1 MGLSARKLL
10 PLLFGS
16 GMCALVYQI
25 AWFREFRMIFG
36 ASTAATAA
44 VLAIFTGGLGVGG
57 IVLGTRV
64 DRHPRPIRLYGQL
77 ELLIAAFAATTPGL
91 LRVARYIYIA
101 LGGTT
106 ELGLARGT
114 ALRLLLTALVLAAP
128 TFLMGGTLPAAAR
141 GAEADDDLG
150 RRSTGLLYGVNT
162 LGAVAGCSVATF
174 YLLETFGTRA
184 TLWIACA
191 VNLVIGAV
199 AMWMGTRAGAEASVS
214 LTSLEEIADAPDPIE
229 DRAKKSAQRPPSW
242 FTLLAAGISG
252 FAFFLM
258 ELVWYR
264 MLGPILG
271 GTVFTFGLILAV
283 ALLGIGLGGALYAA
297 FGRER
302 RATLTAFAATC
313 LLEALFLAIPY
324 ALGDRIAVVA
334 LLFRSLG
341 VFGFSGMLLGWT
353 SVTLLVVFPA
363 AVVAGV
369 QFPLL
374 IALLGAGRE
383 QVGRQIGL
391 AYAVNTFGAIVGS
404 LSGGF
409 GLVPM
414 LTAPGCWRAVIW
426 TLMALG
432 VAALL
437 LSFGTRER
445 SGRVLPAL
453 AGALGVV
460 LMLQAVGPTSVWR
473 HSPIGVGRVD
483 AEATSSASAMR
494 AWMNSERRA
503 IRWEADGVES
513 SVALSNSEGWAFIVN
528 GKIDGSA
535 RGDAATQVM
544 GGLVGGIL
552 HPNPKRALVIGL
564 GTGST
569 AGWLA
574 SIPSMERVDVVELEP
589 VIRSVAGACRSVN
602 RDVLQNPKVHIAI
615 GDAREVLLTTRQ
627 TYDIIFSEP
636 SNPYRAGIASLFTRE
651 YYEAV
656 DSRLAPGGL
665 FLQWL
670 QAYNVDGQAVRT
682 IYATLASTFSEID
695 TWELAAN
702 DLLLVA
708 TRQPVGYDAAALRAR
723 IAEEPFKSALLSA
736 WRAIDLEA
744 VLGHFVASGPF
755 ARHIAEAEQGR
766 LNVDDQALV
775 EFGFARMSADNLALS
790 GKDIRKLSRQRSEHR
805 PRGVQGTVDWS
816 RVEEEWASFLIAEE
830 ETEDPPESLGQ
841 EPKARLFAQTHFL
854 AGDASK
860 AVAHWFSQHTEPR
873 SPTELAVVAE
883 ALASAG
889 DDRARTYIGKLRPLQ
904 ATEADAIEAHL
915 LLRQGKPREAVVVI
929 EAAFDKHRRDAWP
942 WPVIGKRAIDTA
954 EEIVRAD
961 ASLADRVYAALA
973 QPLPVYLHEDRRLGA
988 MLRIAMHNKLE
999 TPCARTLELFEPYVP
1014 WQRDVLDWRA
1024 QCYVGA
1030 GDAKMRLALTD
1041 LAELKS
1047 QAPAAFETGL
1057 TASSAH

>member
-1 MGLSARKLL
+1 MTRSVRTLL

-44 VLAIFTGGLGVGG
+44 VLAIFTGGLGAGG
-57 IVLGTRV
+57 LVLGARV

-77 ELLIAAFAATTPGL
+77 ELFIAAFAATTPGL
-91 LRVARYIYIA
+91 LRVARWAYIA

-106 ELGLARGT
+106 ELGLVKGT
-114 ALRLLLTALVLAAP
+114 VLRLALTALVLAAP

-141 GAEADDDLG
+141 GVEADDDIG

-162 LGAVAGCSVATF
+162 LGAVVGCAASTF
-174 YLLETFGTRA
+174 YMLEIFGTRA

-191 VNLVIGAV
+191 LNLAVGLIATWIGTTAP
-199 AMWMGTRAGAEASVS
+199 
-214 LTSLEEIADAPDPIE
+214 ADADERIDDASPDALA
-229 DRAKKSAQRPPSW
+229 DRPTETGYRPAAW
-242 FTLLAAGISG
+242 FTLAAAGLSG
-252 FAFFLM
+252 FVFFLM

-283 ALLGIGLGGALYAA
+283 ALLGIGLGGALYSA
-297 FGRER
+297 FGKTR
-302 RATLTAFAATC
+302 RATLTAFASTC

-324 ALGDRIAVVA
+324 ALGDRVAVLT
-334 LLFRSLG
+334 LLLRPLG

-353 SVTLLVVFPA
+353 AVTVLVVMPA

-374 IALLGAGRE
+374 IALLGGGRE
-383 QVGRQIGL
+383 HVGRQIGL

-409 GLVPM
+409 GLIPT
-414 LTAPGCWRAVIW
+414 LTAPGCWRAVVWILIGLG
-426 TLMALG
+426 TTAL
-432 VAALL
+432 V
-437 LSFGTRER
+437 LSFSTRER
-445 SGRVLPAL
+445 ERRWLPVAAGL
-453 AGALGVV
+453 AGAL
-460 LMLQAVGPTSVWR
+460 LMAGALGPTAVWR
-473 HSPIGVGRVD
+473 HSPIGVGRV
-483 AEATSSASAMR
+483 EPESTSSAAALR
-494 AWMNSERRA
+494 GWMNNERRGV
-503 IRWEADGVES
+503 RWEADGVES

-552 HPNPKRALVIGL
+552 HPSPKRALVIGL

-569 AGWLA
+569 AGWLG
-574 SIPSMERVDVVELEP
+574 SIPEIERVDVVELEP
-589 VIRSVAGACRSVN
+589 VIKAVAGACRSVN
-602 RDVLQNPKVHIAI
+602 RDVLQNPKVHITI

-651 YYEAV
+651 YYEAIE
-656 DSRLAPGGL
+656 SRLAPDGL

-682 IYATLASTFSEID
+682 IYATLASTFPAID

-708 TRQPVGYDAAALRAR
+708 SRKPISYDAALLRAR
-723 IAEEPFKSALLSA
+723 IAEEPFRTALAFA
-736 WRAIDLEA
+736 WRAVDLEA
-744 VLGHFVASGPF
+744 VLGHFVASAPF
-755 ARHIAEAEQGR
+755 AKHVAEAEQGR

-775 EFGFARMSADNLALS
+775 EFGFARMSADTVALS
-790 GKDIRKLSRQRSEHR
+790 GKDIRKLARQRSEHR
-805 PRGVQGTVDWS
+805 PGGFTGAVDWS
-816 RVEEEWASFLIAEE
+816 RAEEQWASFLIAEE
-830 ETEDPPESLGQ
+830 ETDEPPDFLGQ
-841 EPKARLFAQTHFL
+841 EPKARLYAQAQFL
-854 AGDASK
+854 AGDYAK
-860 AVAHWFSQHTEPR
+860 ATAFWFSQHGDPST
-873 SPTELAVVAE
+873 PTELAALAE
-883 ALASAG
+883 SLASAG
-889 DDRARTYIGKLRPLQ
+889 DDRARTYIARLRGYQP
-904 ATEADAIEAHL
+904 TEADAIEARL
-915 LLRQGKPREAVVVI
+915 LLRQGKPREATAAI
-929 EAAFDKHRRDAWP
+929 ESTFERHRRDAWP
-942 WPVIGKRAIDTA
+942 WAVIGRRAIETA
-954 EEIVRAD
+954 EEITRAD
-961 ASLADRVYAALA
+961 ASMADRVYAALA
-973 QPLPVYLHEDRRLGA
+973 QPLPVYLYEDRRLGA
-988 MLRIAMHNKLE
+988 MLKIAMHNKLE
-999 TPCARTLELFEPYVP
+999 VPCARTLELFEPYVP

-1024 QCYVGA
+1024 ECYVGA
-1030 GDAKMRLALTD
+1030 GDAKTRVALTD

-1047 QAPAAFETGL
+1047 QVPVAFEAGL
-1057 TASSAH
+1057 TP